1 MASASLLTVFAVF
14 QAPPNV
20 EPPWRNDRALVR
32 RDSLNIRWTIPHS
45 EPPVLYVELEHDGGF
60 GGTSQQLW
68 RSGDGMQWVWVPMV
82 PVMQNCDF

>member
-45 EPPVLYVELEHDGGF
+45 EPPVLYVEWEHDGGF
-60 GGTSQQLW
+60 GGNFTTTLAIRRW
-68 RSGDGMQWVWVPMV
+68 DAMGMGTHGTR
-82 PVMQNCDF
+82 NAKL